1 MVEVK
6 ESVMGGKMIE
16 SQTIVLNYN
25 STRLHGLVH
34 SFPLIF
40 IFVQSHESSRGDLSV
55 LCPIRVHIAPHGEW
69 RFGIEAK
76 RLIALV
82 TSIRIHLKT
91 GLETK

>member
-1 MVEVK
+1 MKVK
-6 ESVMGGKMIE
+6 QFSSTITAQGCGG
-16 SQTIVLNYN
+16 
-25 STRLHGLVH
+25 
-34 SFPLIF
+34 SFAVFLLIF
-40 IFVQSHESSRGDLSV
+40 IFVRSHESSGGYVTV

>member
-1 MVEVK
+1 MNHQ
-6 ESVMGGKMIE
+6 GG
-16 SQTIVLNYN
+16 
-25 STRLHGLVH
+25 G
-34 SFPLIF
+34 
-40 IFVQSHESSRGDLSV
+40 GDVTV

-69 RFGIEAK
+69 SFGIEAK

>member
-1 MVEVK
+1 
-6 ESVMGGKMIE
+6 MIE
-16 SQTIVLNYN
+16 SLTIVLNYN
-25 STRLHGLVH
+25 GTKVRGLVH
-34 SFPLIF
+34 GFSIDF
-40 IFVQSHESSRGDLSV
+40 IFVQSHESLKGSVTVLSS
-55 LCPIRVHIAPHGEW
+55 ISTHIAPHGEW